1 MTNLIG
7 KQLRRIS
14 CHGILLIALMVPASA
29 LADTW
34 QLQVG
39 AETGS

>member
-7 KQLRRIS
+7 KQLRRVS
-14 CHGILLIALMVPASA
+14 CHCTLLIALMVPASA
-29 LADTW
+29 WADTW